1 MTNGQGILV
10 VVSGFSGA
18 GKGTL
23 VKKLLSEYDNY
34 ALSVSATTRNPRP
47 GEEDGREYFFRTK
60 EEFEEKYNN
69 SLMAVILPEEKQK
82 VKNLIARQFAAGG
95 IVKVECRVKRKD
107 GTIAWLAISAKSILH
122 MMENKFF
129 CSCQDVT
136 KSKNNVESVFK
147 AKHEIDVIANSIPGG
162 VIKIRMKDMK
172 ILYAND
178 GYFMLSGYSRAA
190 FHINFGDYCDRIIH
204 PSDMKM
210 VLSTFGT
217 TVENHGL
224 LGFEHR
230 LLGKM
235 GHTKWVYVNG
245 RKIDDESGDDVY
257 LCVLMDITSRK
268 IMEAEFEENARRFK
282 YVSEYLKEAMWTYDI
297 NEKKFSMSGSLG
309 EAFSEEKF
317 LNTWDDLPDILELF
331 HPDDVEIFEK
341 RIKERVEKA
350 GSSRYIYRIRD
361 NSALFRNV
369 EICAVSVSDD
379 GGEKPEMFYSVAII
393 VDMVDGISTFVDKER
408 D

>member
-1 MTNGQGILV
+1 MDGKIFEKLID
-10 VVSGFSGA
+10 VSECAFFISKSG
-18 GKGTL
+18 GDMEIT
-23 VKKLLSEYDNY
+23 Y
-34 ALSVSATTRNPRP
+34 ASRKFYSMLQYS
-47 GEEDGREYFFRTK
+47 K

-95 IVKVECRVKRKD
+95 TVKVECRVKRKD

-178 GYFMLSGYSRAA
+178 GYFMLSGYSRAE
-190 FHINFGDYCDRIIH
+190 FHMNFGDYCDRIIH
-204 PSDMKM
+204 PADMKM
-210 VLSTFGT
+210 VMGTFGT

-268 IMEAEFEENARRFK
+268 SMEAEFEENARRFK
-282 YVSEYLKEAMWTYDI
+282 YVSEYLKESMWTYDI
-297 NEKKFSMSGSLG
+297 KEKKFSMSGSLG

-331 HPDDVEIFEK
+331 HPDDVEI
-341 RIKERVEKA
+341 
-350 GSSRYIYRIRD
+350 
-361 NSALFRNV
+361 
-369 EICAVSVSDD
+369 
-379 GGEKPEMFYSVAII
+379 
-393 VDMVDGISTFVDKER
+393 DK
-408 D
+408 